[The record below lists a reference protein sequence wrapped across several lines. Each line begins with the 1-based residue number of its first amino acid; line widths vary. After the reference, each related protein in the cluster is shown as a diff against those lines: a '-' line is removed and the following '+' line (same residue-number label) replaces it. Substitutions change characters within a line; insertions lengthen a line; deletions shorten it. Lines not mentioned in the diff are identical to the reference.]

1 LEAPVVFWNRDEKNL
16 EHQDSSIK
24 KNDDKNK
31 DLKATEAAKEPSVMS
46 GMPQAARA
54 EAASSGERSSNAEFS
69 MDKFGKVRSAL
80 GSGTVIQGK
89 LSFDT
94 PVRIDGKLSGEIFSS
109 NALIVGESGVI
120 EAQVEAASL
129 IILGKVKGTVKVT
142 ERIELHAGGVLEGDI
157 QAPTLVIHNGAQ
169 FNGNCSMGHNAGS
182 ISIPERKTE
191 TKPAQP
197 VATQPGN
204 ASVVSGNRDKVNS
217 AKTASERQPGFKSEA
232 RTH

>member
-1 LEAPVVFWNRDEKNL
+1 VVFWNRDEKNVA
-16 EHQDSSIK
+16 HKDSSTK

-31 DLKATEAAKEPSVMS
+31 DLKATEAVKEPSVMS
-46 GMPQAARA
+46 GMPQAGRA
-54 EAASSGERSSNAEFS
+54 EPPSNGERSSNAEFS

-109 NALIVGESGVI
+109 NALIVGESGII

-169 FNGNCSMGHNAGS
+169 FNGNCSMGHNAES
-182 ISIPERKTE
+182 LSIPERKPE
-191 TKPAQP
+191 VKPAQ
-197 VATQPGN
+197 VAAAQPNN
-204 ASVVSGNRDKVNS
+204 APGMSASRDKADS
-217 AKTASERQPGFKSEA
+217 AKAAAERQAGFKSEV